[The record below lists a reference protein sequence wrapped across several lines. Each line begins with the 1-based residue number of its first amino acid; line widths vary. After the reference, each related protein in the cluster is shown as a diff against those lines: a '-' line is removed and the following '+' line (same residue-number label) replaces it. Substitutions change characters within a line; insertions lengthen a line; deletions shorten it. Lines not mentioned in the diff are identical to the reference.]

1 MDKKTKF
8 LIGAVL
14 FLSGII
20 IGFFISPIKQ
30 GIGNNSGNNITNHY
44 NKEEEQVDEEV
55 ITFN

>member
-30 GIGNNSGNNITNHY
+30 GIGNNSGNNTTNHY
-44 NKEEEQVDEEV
+44 NNEKEEKDEEV
-55 ITFN
+55 IPSH